1 MRPAL
6 FLDRDGVVNVDHGY
20 VHRVDEVEFVDGI
33 FELVQLAHRNGFIVV
48 IVTNQAGIGRGYY
61 TEECFQAL
69 SRWMM
74 DRFTEA
80 GATID
85 AIYHCPHH
93 PTEGLGA
100 NKLDCQCR
108 KPRPGLILQAMAD
121 HSIAIPYSILIGDKP
136 SDLVAGERAGIRH
149 LFLLNDQQL
158 STQSLEVPNSAVAIR
173 DLLDPALLH
182 LLRTYPSSTF
192 QP

>member
-20 VHRVDEVEFVDGI
+20 VHKADNIEFVDGI
-33 FELVQLAHRNGFIVV
+33 FELVQLAHGNGFAVV
-48 IVTNQAGIGRGYY
+48 IVTNQAGIARGYY
-61 TEECFQAL
+61 TEQCFQSL
-69 SRWMM
+69 SHWMM
-74 DRFTEA
+74 DCFAEA
-80 GATID
+80 GAPID

-100 NKLDCQCR
+100 NKQDCQCR

-121 HSIAIPYSILIGDKP
+121 LSIDIPYSILIGDKP
-136 SDLVAGERAGIRH
+136 SDLVAGQRAGVPH

-158 STQSLEVPNSAVAIR
+158 PTQSLELPNSAIDIR
-173 DLLDPALLH
+173 HLLDPAVLDLLH
-182 LLRTYPSSTF
+182 AYSRSTL
-192 QP
+192 